1 MRRPTCRKSG
11 GRAEYRLSLYHNNAF
26 SGLLHVST
34 RQSTPDADSGHGP
47 AKVLDCNTT
56 KRRADDL
63 HNLVM
68 SSDERSYI
76 DCTKLIEWDPTR
88 GQLLFLTFLTV
99 LAMLSQFE
107 SDIVSERSAT
117 SSCNTTKET
126 KP

>member
-1 MRRPTCRKSG
+1 
-11 GRAEYRLSLYHNNAF
+11 
-26 SGLLHVST
+26 
-34 RQSTPDADSGHGP
+34 
-47 AKVLDCNTT
+47 VLDCNTT